1 LTNAAKV
8 PYWWLPKND
17 HERRHAMLYDTDSAD
32 LIDFARRWAG
42 LGDAVADQ
50 VVQVL
55 DDARAAAGLREDRA
69 DLEVNPNAIVL
80 ARERLGGLN
89 EEIDQAFEEYFAL
102 RAGEVA

>member
-1 LTNAAKV
+1 
-8 PYWWLPKND
+8 
-17 HERRHAMLYDTDSAD
+17 MLYDTDSAD
-32 LIDFARRWAG
+32 LIDFARRWAR

-55 DDARAAAGLREDRA
+55 DDPRAAAGLGEERA

-89 EEIDQAFEEYFAL
+89 EELDQAFEEYFDLLAEA
-102 RAGEVA
+102 RP